1 ISASPS
7 EPQIDTTAL
16 DLDNEVKQQPPAA
29 YQLTPALVASQR
41 IDPMIGM
48 DGITPQMFMT
58 KEN

>member
-1 ISASPS
+1 
-7 EPQIDTTAL
+7 
-16 DLDNEVKQQPPAA
+16 NEVKQQPPAA
-29 YQLTPALVASQR
+29 HQLTPALVASQR